1 MKYGAKG
8 TIEAVQL
15 NDPLEVANWVKQNVP
30 EWRLKALNED
40 RVWFKIEG
48 NPHATYYRMDG
59 RWMLIGDGGV
69 GRPSVVSNELFQAWY
84 EPVTKS
90 YASGGYIFT
99 QAAPGEPVITPL
111 PSMMYDMPRSR
122 PVEGVASA
130 WEKK

>member
-1 MKYGAKG
+1 MKYRAKG

-69 GRPSVVSNELFQAWY
+69 GRPSVVSNNLFQAWY
-84 EPVTKS
+84 ELCNPAYSV
-90 YASGGYIFT
+90 GGYVNGPSSSWVVKDGCVALKKEVS
-99 QAAPGEPVITPL
+99 AAEL
-111 PSMMYDMPRSR
+111 LEWM
-122 PVEGVASA
+122 
-130 WEKK
+130 